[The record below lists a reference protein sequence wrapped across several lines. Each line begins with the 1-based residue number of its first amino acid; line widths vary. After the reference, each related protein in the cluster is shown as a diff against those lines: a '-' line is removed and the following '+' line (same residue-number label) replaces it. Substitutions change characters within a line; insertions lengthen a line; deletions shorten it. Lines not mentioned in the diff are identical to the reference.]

1 MIIKQI
7 YTNCLSQ
14 ASYYIES
21 KGKSIII
28 DPIRDIE
35 GYDELINKNNSEL
48 KFILETH
55 FHADFI
61 SGHIELSNKFNVPII
76 FGPHADTNFNS
87 INKED
92 GEIIKLG
99 DIKIKVIH
107 TPGHTL
113 ESVCYL
119 LFDENNNQKALFTGD
134 TLFIGDVGRPDLAVD
149 NNLSVNDLASMLYDS
164 LYNKIMKLDEK
175 IMIYPAHGPG
185 TQCGKSL
192 SEETFS
198 TLKEQKLSNYALMFK
213 NKTDFVSSIIKNLP
227 PAPDYFKDSALL
239 NKNGYESYL
248 NISFNDSIF
257 DFNLF
262 QDENINL
269 IDSREPSLFS
279 KQHIKNSLNI
289 PLNGRYAITA
299 ANILEVKK
307 KLVIICKKGD
317 ENESITRLRRVGFEN
332 ILGFYNEDLNLI
344 DSNHLI
350 SSFQSESS
358 KNIHNYR
365 EYRLIDVRT
374 ENEYNSKHVK
384 SSINIPLFNLE
395 KNLSKLNNDEK
406 YIIYC
411 RSGYRSSVASSILM
425 KNNIK
430 NFINVEEGILGMEDN
445 KNVNFN

>member
-21 KGKSIII
+21 KGESIII
-28 DPIRDIE
+28 DPIRDIDE
-35 GYDELINKNNSEL
+35 YDKLFIKNNSKL

-61 SGHIELSNKFNVPII
+61 SGHIELSNKYNVPII
-76 FGPHADTNFNS
+76 FGPHADTNFHS

-92 GEIIKLG
+92 GDILKLG
-99 DIKIKVIH
+99 DIQIKVIH

-119 LFDENNNQKALFTGD
+119 IYDEKNIQKALFTGD

-164 LYNKIMKLDEK
+164 LYNKIMKLDEE
-175 IMIYPAHGPG
+175 IIIYPAHGPG
-185 TQCGKSL
+185 TQCGKNL

-198 TLKEQKLSNYALMFK
+198 TLKEQMLSNYALMFK
-213 NKTDFVSSIIKNLP
+213 NKTDFVNGITNNLP
-227 PAPDYFKDSALL
+227 PAPDYFRDSALL

-248 NISFNDSIF
+248 KISENNLISDFHLFENID
-257 DFNLF
+257 
-262 QDENINL
+262 INL
-269 IDSREPSLFS
+269 IDTRESFLFS
-279 KQHIKNSLNI
+279 KQHIKNSINI
-289 PLNGRYAITA
+289 PLNGRFAITA
-299 ANILEVKK
+299 ANILDVKK
-307 KLVIICKKGD
+307 EVIIIC
-317 ENESITRLRRVGFEN
+317 NEGNEKESVTRLRRVGFEK
-332 ILGFYNEDLNLI
+332 IIGYYNENLNNVNLKNLI
-344 DSNHLI
+344 SN
-350 SSFQSESS
+350 FKSESS
-358 KNIHNYR
+358 ESVHNYKG
-365 EYRLIDVRT
+365 YKYIDVRT
-374 ENEYNSKHVK
+374 ENEYRSKHVK

-395 KNLSKLNNDEK
+395 RDFSKLNMNDN
-406 YIIYC
+406 YMIYC

-430 NFINVEEGILGMEDN
+430 NIINIEEGIIGLVKN
-445 KNVNFN
+445 KNVNFK

>member
-21 KGKSIII
+21 KGESIII
-28 DPIRDIE
+28 DPIRDIDE
-35 GYDELINKNNSEL
+35 YDKLFIKNNSKL

-61 SGHIELSNKFNVPII
+61 SGHIELSNKYNVPII
-76 FGPHADTNFNS
+76 FGPHADTNFHS

-92 GEIIKLG
+92 GDILKLG
-99 DIKIKVIH
+99 DIQIKVIH

-119 LFDENNNQKALFTGD
+119 IYDEKNIQKALFTGD

-164 LYNKIMKLDEK
+164 LYNKIMKLDEE
-175 IMIYPAHGPG
+175 IIIYPAHGPG
-185 TQCGKSL
+185 TQCGKNL

-198 TLKEQKLSNYALMFK
+198 TLKEQMLSNYALMFK
-213 NKTDFVSSIIKNLP
+213 NKTDFVNGITNNLP
-227 PAPDYFKDSALL
+227 PAPDYFRDSALL

-248 NISFNDSIF
+248 KISENNLISDFHLFENID
-257 DFNLF
+257 
-262 QDENINL
+262 INL
-269 IDSREPSLFS
+269 IDTRESFLFS
-279 KQHIKNSLNI
+279 KQHIKNSINI
-289 PLNGRYAITA
+289 PLNGRFAITA
-299 ANILEVKK
+299 ANILDVKK
-307 KLVIICKKGD
+307 EVIIIC
-317 ENESITRLRRVGFEN
+317 NEGNEKESVTRLRRVGFEK
-332 ILGFYNEDLNLI
+332 IIGYYNENLNNLNLK
-344 DSNHLI
+344 NLI
-350 SSFQSESS
+350 SNFKSESS
-358 KNIHNYR
+358 ESVHNYKG
-365 EYRLIDVRT
+365 YKYIDVRT
-374 ENEYNSKHVK
+374 ENEYRSKHVK

-395 KNLSKLNNDEK
+395 RDFSKLNMNDN
-406 YIIYC
+406 YMIYC

-430 NFINVEEGILGMEDN
+430 NIINIEEGIIGLVKN
-445 KNVNFN
+445 KNVNFK

>member
-1 MIIKQI
+1 
-7 YTNCLSQ
+7 
-14 ASYYIES
+14 
-21 KGKSIII
+21 
-28 DPIRDIE
+28 
-35 GYDELINKNNSEL
+35 
-48 KFILETH
+48 
-55 FHADFI
+55 
-61 SGHIELSNKFNVPII
+61 
-76 FGPHADTNFNS
+76 
-87 INKED
+87 
-92 GEIIKLG
+92 
-99 DIKIKVIH
+99 
-107 TPGHTL
+107 
-113 ESVCYL
+113 
-119 LFDENNNQKALFTGD
+119 
-134 TLFIGDVGRPDLAVD
+134 
-149 NNLSVNDLASMLYDS
+149 
-164 LYNKIMKLDEK
+164 
-175 IMIYPAHGPG
+175 
-185 TQCGKSL
+185 
-192 SEETFS
+192 
-198 TLKEQKLSNYALMFK
+198 
-213 NKTDFVSSIIKNLP
+213 
-227 PAPDYFKDSALL
+227 
-239 NKNGYESYL
+239 
-248 NISFNDSIF
+248 
-257 DFNLF
+257 
-262 QDENINL
+262 
-269 IDSREPSLFS
+269 LFS